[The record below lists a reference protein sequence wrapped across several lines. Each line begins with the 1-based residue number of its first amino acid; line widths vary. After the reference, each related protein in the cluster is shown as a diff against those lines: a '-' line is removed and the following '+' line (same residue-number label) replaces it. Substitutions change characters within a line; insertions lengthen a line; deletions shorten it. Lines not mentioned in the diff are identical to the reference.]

1 MVFDVTGD
9 NPLRLQYEAY
19 PYPPR
24 DPADEKT
31 RLITGSP
38 SHIAEINHYL
48 FGGRRDF
55 SKPFR
60 ALIAGG
66 GTGDAAILPAQQLE
80 HIPT

>member
-1 MVFDVTGD
+1 MTEDD
-9 NPLRLQYEAY
+9 PLRLQYEAY

-24 DPADEKT
+24 DPSDEET

-48 FGGRRDF
+48 FAGRRDF

-66 GTGDAAILPAQQLE
+66 G
-80 HIPT
+80 